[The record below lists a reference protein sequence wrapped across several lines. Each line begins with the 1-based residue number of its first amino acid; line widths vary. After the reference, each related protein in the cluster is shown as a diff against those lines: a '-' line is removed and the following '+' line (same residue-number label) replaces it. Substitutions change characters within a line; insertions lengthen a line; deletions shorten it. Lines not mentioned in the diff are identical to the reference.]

1 MGDRYVSNLSKLIK
15 TFRYAKWRTMPGR
28 EFPPQKQSMLLVT
41 TPATAK
47 MPHRGYPFV
56 EKKQQQKYCPVRW
69 LPFTNW
75 VAA

>member
-1 MGDRYVSNLSKLIK
+1 
-15 TFRYAKWRTMPGR
+15 MPGR